1 MSRTLELGER
11 EDFLPPD
18 MHLLEAAPPNSWV
31 AVSAD
36 RKRIV
41 ASADSLSAVLQMAEA
56 LGESDVTVAKIPP
69 FWGAH
74 AF

>member
-1 MSRTLELGER
+1 MPRTLESTEQ

-18 MHLLEAAPPNSWV
+18 MRLLEAAPPNSWV

-41 ASADSLSAVLQMAEA
+41 ASGESLSSVLQKAEA